1 MSQVY
6 QRICNKRGVT
16 TAAAVADRFLLE
28 FVLTS
33 IGNAYVSINACART
47 ATARAGEIS
56 HLAEES
62 ALPELWNCIGVIN
75 VPSRH

>member
-33 IGNAYVSINACART
+33 IGNAYVSINACACANSDGT
-47 ATARAGEIS
+47 
-56 HLAEES
+56 
-62 ALPELWNCIGVIN
+62 
-75 VPSRH
+75 SRRDFTPG